1 MMQKIFA
8 AATMLI
14 LIGLGLPACT
24 TTHGSSTAP
33 AATTDQSGGGY

>member
-1 MMQKIFA
+1 MMQKFFS

-14 LIGLGLPACT
+14 LIGLGLSACT
-24 TTHGSSTAP
+24 TQGSSTAP